1 MAFPSPLRACRPVL
15 ALLLVA
21 SPAAAQ
27 SSTPVEFRT
36 RWSPE
41 AVMFRGDPSHRGV
54 YPVGGVPRL
63 GGLAWRTATE
73 GTVRSSPAVTRNRVF
88 VGSSDGHLY
97 ALDRATGAVRWKY
110 PAGGSV
116 LSSPAVA
123 DGLVLFTRRDGTLV
137 ALDAE
142 RGSVRWQIRT
152 GAELPFPWGREGWDF
167 YVSSPVIVG
176 NLAIFAAGDGNIYAL
191 DAATGRER
199 WRYAAG
205 TLFRS
210 SPAVG
215 DGYVVVGGA
224 DGYVYALGLDGKIR
238 WRGETEGATLSSE
251 KEGFDRKTIQ
261 GSPAIADG
269 KVYVGSRDAY
279 LYAFDLRTGKRL
291 WRVGKPAPWVV
302 TSPVVWNGRIYYGS
316 SDGQYVEAV
325 DADSG
330 KRVWFVRTPDN
341 VIASPVLADSI
352 LYVADMSGNL
362 FALDAATGAERWRTA
377 LGSRVFSTPV
387 PAEGALYVGCDD
399 GAVYALHAG
408 AGASVR
414 RAVFYDSTAA
424 ELAGTRGGDLV
435 RDYLNRFGYA
445 TLDAKELAAFFEERI
460 RDRAPSVV
468 VFALDVLPEPVAGQ
482 ASDTALFRRYLDAGG
497 KVVWTGEPPALF
509 TRARNDS
516 TGKVRPVSVD
526 PRRPT
531 ALLGVP
537 HDNLGFTYYQSVP
550 TKLGERWGLRGR
562 SLSFWTLDPKLAGAG
577 VLALDE
583 FGQAGAWVK
592 SFGGPPGT
600 GFVFLWG
607 QPILPEQL
615 PQLRAVA
622 DYGIW
627 IAAR

>member
-1 MAFPSPLRACRPVL
+1 MVFPSPLRACGPVL
-15 ALLLVA
+15 GFLLLA
-21 SPAAAQ
+21 SQAPAQRSA
-27 SSTPVEFRT
+27 PVEPRG
-36 RWSPE
+36 RWSD

-54 YPVGGVPRL
+54 YPVAGVPRL
-63 GGLAWRTATE
+63 GGLAWRTETD
-73 GTVRSSPAVTRNRVF
+73 GTVRSSPAVSRDRVY
-88 VGSSDGHLY
+88 VGSSDGQLY

-123 DGLVLFTRRDGTLV
+123 NGLVLFTRRDGVLV
-137 ALDAE
+137 ALDAA
-142 RGSVRWQIRT
+142 RGSVRWTVKT
-152 GAELPFPWGREGWDF
+152 GTELPFPWGREGWDF
-167 YVSSPVIVG
+167 YVSSPVIAG
-176 NLAIFAAGDGNIYAL
+176 DLAIFAAGDGNIYAL
-191 DAATGRER
+191 DVATGRQR

-210 SPAVG
+210 SPAVAEG
-215 DGYVVVGGA
+215 HIVVGGA
-224 DGYVYALGLDGKIR
+224 DGYVYALGLDGALR

-279 LYAFDLRTGKRL
+279 LYAFDLRDGKRL

-362 FALDAATGAERWRTA
+362 FALDAATGAERWRSA

-387 PAEGALYVGCDD
+387 PADGALYVGCDD
-399 GAVYALHAG
+399 GAVYALRAG
-408 AGASVR
+408 TGAPVR

-424 ELAGTRGGDLV
+424 DFAGTSGGALV
-435 RDYLNRFGYA
+435 RDYLTRFGYA
-445 TLDAKELAAFFEERI
+445 PTDAKGLAAFLEERI
-460 RDRAPSVV
+460 RDKAPSVV
-468 VFALDVLPEPVAGQ
+468 VFALDVLPETVAGQ

-509 TRARNDS
+509 TRVRNDS

-550 TKLGERWGLRGR
+550 TKLGQRWGLSGR
-562 SLSFWTLDPKLAGAG
+562 ALSFWTLDPKLTDGG

-600 GFVFLWG
+600 GFVYLWG

-627 IAAR
+627 TPAH